1 MNTPADRD
9 ATMRDIANR
18 VSVLAD
24 GTPLDVT
31 VGGLLTFICAQCDHA
46 KNPEF
51 NRYTAGK
58 LRQVADFLDPK
69 ATP

>member
-1 MNTPADRD
+1 MTDTTDRD
-9 ATMRDIANR
+9 AIMRDLANR

-46 KNPEF
+46 NNPEF
-51 NRYTAGK
+51 NRYAAEK
-58 LRQVADFLDPK
+58 MRQVADFLNPK
-69 ATP
+69 

>member
-1 MNTPADRD
+1 MTDTTDRD
-9 ATMRDIANR
+9 AIMRDLANR
-18 VSVLAD
+18 VSVMTG

-69 ATP
+69 